1 MIKVLYSIN
10 GTSDMSI
17 PNLGINSINKAIPI
31 IITAN
36 YIYNTQ
42 TELVINLSYNKVSVD
57 RAIISCLFLRPF
69 GVRPKVEPLNVVHM
83 TIILPLIKDYTLSA

>member
-1 MIKVLYSIN
+1 MMKVLYSIN

-36 YIYNTQ
+36 STYNTQ
-42 TELVINLSYNKVSVD
+42 SGLVINLPDRQVSVD
-57 RAIISCLFLRPF
+57 NAIISCVFLRPL
-69 GVRPKVEPLNVVHM
+69 GVRTKVEP
-83 TIILPLIKDYTLSA
+83 